1 MQQRPSR
8 RILRTTL
15 IVLLITCAGCTD
27 VKRWAYEGFDRDEW
41 QHPEEVIQALTIK
54 PEEQIADLGSGSGY
68 FTFRLADAVGPSG
81 QVYAVDIDADM
92 NAHLA
97 KRLQEK
103 GYKNIEVM
111 LAKPHDPGLPENGV
125 DLIFSTNTYHHLEN
139 RPSYF
144 ANARKYLRPNGRI
157 AIIDF
162 NGEGLLPTTQ
172 RPLHTQRRHPARITG
187 SGIRARTGV
196 DVSSEASVPHLR
208 QRRAITEWSIQT
220 WIDDPITDFPC
231 VTEIFFF
238 SLADIVNVSK
248 IGLRLRVE
256 STT

>member
-103 GYKNIEVM
+103 GYKNIQVM

-144 ANARKYLRPNGRI
+144 ANARKYLRPNGRL

-162 NGEGLLPTTQ
+162 NGEGLLQQLSGHYTPSDVIQ
-172 RPLHTQRRHPARITG
+172 RELQEAGYALERELTFLPKQVFLIFA
-187 SGIRARTGV
+187 SG
-196 DVSSEASVPHLR
+196 E
-208 QRRAITEWSIQT
+208 Q
-220 WIDDPITDFPC
+220 
-231 VTEIFFF
+231 
-238 SLADIVNVSK
+238 
-248 IGLRLRVE
+248 
-256 STT
+256 

>member
-54 PEEQIADLGSGSGY
+54 SEEQIADLGSGSGY

-103 GYKNIEVM
+103 GYKNIQVM

-125 DLIFSTNTYHHLEN
+125 DLIFSANAYHHLEN
-139 RPSYF
+139 RLSYF

-162 NGEGLLPTTQ
+162 NGEGLLQQLSGHYTPSDVIQ
-172 RPLHTQRRHPARITG
+172 RELQEAGYALERELTFLPKQVFLIFA
-187 SGIRARTGV
+187 SG
-196 DVSSEASVPHLR
+196 E
-208 QRRAITEWSIQT
+208 Q
-220 WIDDPITDFPC
+220 
-231 VTEIFFF
+231 
-238 SLADIVNVSK
+238 
-248 IGLRLRVE
+248 
-256 STT
+256 

>member
-125 DLIFSTNTYHHLEN
+125 DLIFSANTYHHLEN

-162 NGEGLLPTTQ
+162 NGEGLLQQLSGHYTPSDVIQ
-172 RPLHTQRRHPARITG
+172 RELQEAGYALERELTFLPKQVFLIFA
-187 SGIRARTGV
+187 SG
-196 DVSSEASVPHLR
+196 E
-208 QRRAITEWSIQT
+208 Q
-220 WIDDPITDFPC
+220 
-231 VTEIFFF
+231 
-238 SLADIVNVSK
+238 
-248 IGLRLRVE
+248 
-256 STT
+256 

>member
-103 GYKNIEVM
+103 GYKNIQVM

-125 DLIFSTNTYHHLEN
+125 DLIFSANTYHHLEN

-144 ANARKYLRPNGRI
+144 ANARKYLRPNGRL

-162 NGEGLLPTTQ
+162 NGEGLLQQLSGHYTPSDVIQ
-172 RPLHTQRRHPARITG
+172 RELQEAGYALERELTFLPKQVFLIFA
-187 SGIRARTGV
+187 SG
-196 DVSSEASVPHLR
+196 E
-208 QRRAITEWSIQT
+208 Q
-220 WIDDPITDFPC
+220 
-231 VTEIFFF
+231 
-238 SLADIVNVSK
+238 
-248 IGLRLRVE
+248 
-256 STT
+256 

>member
-54 PEEQIADLGSGSGY
+54 SEEQIADLGSGSGY

-103 GYKNIEVM
+103 GYKNIQVM

-125 DLIFSTNTYHHLEN
+125 DLIFSANTYHHLEN
-139 RPSYF
+139 RLSYF

-162 NGEGLLPTTQ
+162 NGEGLLQQLSGHYTPSDVIQ
-172 RPLHTQRRHPARITG
+172 RELQEAGYALERELTFLPKQVFLIFA
-187 SGIRARTGV
+187 SG
-196 DVSSEASVPHLR
+196 E
-208 QRRAITEWSIQT
+208 Q
-220 WIDDPITDFPC
+220 
-231 VTEIFFF
+231 
-238 SLADIVNVSK
+238 
-248 IGLRLRVE
+248 
-256 STT
+256 

>member
-81 QVYAVDIDADM
+81 RVYAVDIDADM

-125 DLIFSTNTYHHLEN
+125 DLIFSANTYHHLEN

-144 ANARKYLRPNGRI
+144 ANARKYLRPNGRL

-162 NGEGLLPTTQ
+162 NGEGLLQQLSGHYTPSDVIQ
-172 RPLHTQRRHPARITG
+172 RELQEAGYALERELTFLPKQVFLIFA
-187 SGIRARTGV
+187 SG
-196 DVSSEASVPHLR
+196 E
-208 QRRAITEWSIQT
+208 Q
-220 WIDDPITDFPC
+220 
-231 VTEIFFF
+231 
-238 SLADIVNVSK
+238 
-248 IGLRLRVE
+248 
-256 STT
+256 

>member
-54 PEEQIADLGSGSGY
+54 SEEQIADLGSGSGY

-97 KRLQEK
+97 KRLQEM
-103 GYKNIEVM
+103 GYKNIQVM
-111 LAKPHDPGLPENGV
+111 LAKPLDPGLPENGV
-125 DLIFSTNTYHHLEN
+125 DLIFSANTYHHLEN
-139 RPSYF
+139 RLSYF

-162 NGEGLLPTTQ
+162 NGEGLLQQLSGHYTPSDVIQ
-172 RPLHTQRRHPARITG
+172 RELQEAGYALERELTFLPKQVFLIFA
-187 SGIRARTGV
+187 SG
-196 DVSSEASVPHLR
+196 E
-208 QRRAITEWSIQT
+208 Q
-220 WIDDPITDFPC
+220 
-231 VTEIFFF
+231 
-238 SLADIVNVSK
+238 
-248 IGLRLRVE
+248 
-256 STT
+256 

>member
-41 QHPEEVIQALTIK
+41 QHPEEVIQALIIK

-111 LAKPHDPGLPENGV
+111 LAKPHDPELPENGV
-125 DLIFSTNTYHHLEN
+125 DLIFSANTYHHLEN

-162 NGEGLLPTTQ
+162 NGEGLLQQLSGHYTPNDVIQ
-172 RPLHTQRRHPARITG
+172 RELQEAGYALERELTFLPKQVFLIFA
-187 SGIRARTGV
+187 SG
-196 DVSSEASVPHLR
+196 E
-208 QRRAITEWSIQT
+208 Q
-220 WIDDPITDFPC
+220 
-231 VTEIFFF
+231 
-238 SLADIVNVSK
+238 
-248 IGLRLRVE
+248 
-256 STT
+256 

>member
-125 DLIFSTNTYHHLEN
+125 DLIFSANTYHHLEN

-144 ANARKYLRPNGRI
+144 ANARKYLRPNGRL

-162 NGEGLLPTTQ
+162 NGEGLLQQLSGHYTPSDVIQ
-172 RPLHTQRRHPARITG
+172 RELQEAGYALERELTFLPKQVFLIFA
-187 SGIRARTGV
+187 SG
-196 DVSSEASVPHLR
+196 E
-208 QRRAITEWSIQT
+208 Q
-220 WIDDPITDFPC
+220 
-231 VTEIFFF
+231 
-238 SLADIVNVSK
+238 
-248 IGLRLRVE
+248 
-256 STT
+256 

>member
-162 NGEGLLPTTQ
+162 NGEGLLQQLSGHYTPSDVIQ
-172 RPLHTQRRHPARITG
+172 RELQEAGYALERELTFLPKQVFLIFA
-187 SGIRARTGV
+187 SG
-196 DVSSEASVPHLR
+196 E
-208 QRRAITEWSIQT
+208 Q
-220 WIDDPITDFPC
+220 
-231 VTEIFFF
+231 
-238 SLADIVNVSK
+238 
-248 IGLRLRVE
+248 
-256 STT
+256 

>member
-15 IVLLITCAGCTD
+15 IVLLITCAGGTD

-125 DLIFSTNTYHHLEN
+125 DLIFSANTYHHLEN

-144 ANARKYLRPNGRI
+144 ANARKYLRPNGRL

-162 NGEGLLPTTQ
+162 NGEGLLQQLSGHYTPSDVIQ
-172 RPLHTQRRHPARITG
+172 RELLEAGYALERELTFLPKQVFLIFA
-187 SGIRARTGV
+187 SG
-196 DVSSEASVPHLR
+196 E
-208 QRRAITEWSIQT
+208 Q
-220 WIDDPITDFPC
+220 
-231 VTEIFFF
+231 
-238 SLADIVNVSK
+238 
-248 IGLRLRVE
+248 
-256 STT
+256 

>member
-1 MQQRPSR
+1 M
-8 RILRTTL
+8 
-15 IVLLITCAGCTD
+15 LITCAGCTD

-144 ANARKYLRPNGRI
+144 ANARKYLRPNGRL

-162 NGEGLLPTTQ
+162 NGEGLLQQLSGHYTPSDVIQ
-172 RPLHTQRRHPARITG
+172 RELQEAGYALERELTFLPKQVFLIFA
-187 SGIRARTGV
+187 SG
-196 DVSSEASVPHLR
+196 E
-208 QRRAITEWSIQT
+208 Q
-220 WIDDPITDFPC
+220 
-231 VTEIFFF
+231 
-238 SLADIVNVSK
+238 
-248 IGLRLRVE
+248 
-256 STT
+256 